1 MTRFSPA
8 RRGLWLAVLSA
19 PPHPPGELLNRPQS
33 DLLRDLDR
41 VVQLGNAITSALL
54 HLVEIAVHEVVLL
67 SGLVIAAA
75 ALAGSIIWLAA
86 KLGLPRRRRQI
97 FPIRPVSLRVRP
109 PIEGR
114 YEPEAW
120 MSFFRALYVIAAP
133 WWKRWLIGQPWIT
146 FEFRAEAGRVA
157 CHCWCPEDLAGLASA
172 SLRNAL
178 PGVDL
183 VPDPEPEPLGS
194 DPAARA
200 RLKLWKESLY
210 PLAAARTDS
219 LAAAL
224 AALTTAPT
232 GVIQLSLAPDV
243 GWERRAWR
251 RIAQL
256 SGGKPQGNLLLKLLS
271 LPLDLIFEL
280 FWSYP
285 ETTRGSQSTP
295 MSRST
300 APPPTEKAGQACWR
314 AEIRIC
320 TWAPQGTLARQAVRP
335 VLGAFQAL
343 DGENRLRP
351 RRVWWPRSF
360 DRALAERTGPLGSDL
375 VLSPAELAQ
384 LCHLPVAGVLMDTAP
399 VRLAPSHPLGQEG
412 SLLCRLEDED
422 RTPIHI
428 AQPDRRLH
436 LHVVGP
442 TGSGKSTLLLNLALQ
457 DIEAGVGVGVLDP
470 KGDLVSDLLERL
482 PSRHLERL
490 VLFDA
495 AERERPLGLNVLDC
509 EDEAQRELVT
519 DGVVAIFRKSYE
531 RFWGPRTDDL
541 LRASLLTLLREPGV
555 TLCEVPLLL
564 LNQGVRARLTR
575 RLDDPIGLRLFWQEY
590 EGWSEG
596 QRLQMVGPVLN
607 KLRAFLLRPTVRNV
621 LGQSLSTIDLGHL
634 MDQGGILL
642 VNLSKGAL
650 GEETSRLLGAFVVSR
665 IWQTALRRSAR
676 PESWRPDFNLYL
688 DEFQDYLHLPQS
700 IDDVL
705 AEARSYRLNL
715 TLAHQ
720 HLDQLRDSTR
730 QAVEANARTRVVF
743 QASQDDARHLARQF
757 SPLSDQH
764 LQSLAQHQVAVRLC
778 VEGHT
783 EPPFT
788 AISEG
793 PPPSLG
799 EEHRLGL
806 ARASLARW
814 GRPRTEVEAE
824 IAQRM
829 LRLGFRGDFKEIA

>member
-8 RRGLWLAVLSA
+8 RRGLWLAALSA
-19 PPHPPGELLNRPQS
+19 LPPSPGESLSPLQL

-41 VVQLGNAITSALL
+41 IVRFGDTITTSLL
-54 HLVEIAVHEVVLL
+54 RIVEIAVRSAALLGELVIVAAVVLPAIW
-67 SGLVIAAA
+67 IAAR
-75 ALAGSIIWLAA
+75 
-86 KLGLPRRRRQI
+86 LGLPRLQRRL
-97 FPIRPVSLRVRP
+97 FPVRLAALRVQP
-109 PIEGR
+109 PIESR
-114 YEPEAW
+114 YESEAW
-120 MSFFRALYVIAAP
+120 LSFFRALYVIAAP
-133 WWKRWLIGQPWIT
+133 WWKRWLIGQPWVT

-157 CHCWCPEDLAGLASA
+157 CHCWCPEDLAGLISA

-178 PGVDL
+178 PGVDV
-183 VPDPEPEPLGS
+183 VPDPEPEPLPS

-200 RLKLWKESLY
+200 RLKLWKEPLY
-210 PLAAARTDS
+210 PLAAARTDP

-224 AALTTAPT
+224 AAVAAAPN
-232 GVIQLSLAPDV
+232 GVIQLALAPDA

-251 RIAQL
+251 RIARL
-256 SGGKPQGNLLLKLLS
+256 SGEKPQGNLLLKLLS

-280 FWSYP
+280 FWTYP
-285 ETTRGSQSTP
+285 ETSHRAQP
-295 MSRST
+295 PPRHALAP
-300 APPPTEKAGQACWR
+300 APPNEKAGQACWR

-320 TWAPQGTLARQAVRP
+320 TWAAVGTLARQAIRP
-335 VLGAFQAL
+335 VLGAFQVL

-351 RRVWWPRSF
+351 RRVWWSRSF
-360 DRALAERTGPLGSDL
+360 DRALTEKAGPAGNDL

-384 LCHLPVAGVLMDTAP
+384 LCHLPVAGVPMDTAP
-399 VRLAPSHPLGQEG
+399 VRLAPSRPLGETG
-412 SLLCRLEDED
+412 SVLCRLEDEAG
-422 RTPIHI
+422 TPVRI
-428 AQPDRRLH
+428 AQPDRRQHLH
-436 LHVVGP
+436 LVGP

-457 DIEAGVGVGVLDP
+457 DIEAGLGVGVLDP
-470 KGDLVSDLLERL
+470 KGDLIGDLLERI

-490 VLFDA
+490 VVFDA

-519 DGVVAIFRKSYE
+519 DGVVAVFRKSYE

-564 LNQGVRARLTR
+564 LNQGVRARLTK

-590 EGWSEG
+590 EAWSEG

-607 KLRAFLLRPTVRNV
+607 KLRAFVLRPTVRNV
-621 LGQSLSTIDLGHL
+621 LGQSRSTIDLARL

-650 GEETSRLLGAFVVSR
+650 GEETSRLLGSFVVSR

-676 PESWRPDFNLYL
+676 PERWRPDFNLYL

-730 QAVEANARTRVVF
+730 QALEANARTRVVF

-757 SPLSDQH
+757 LPLSDQH
-764 LQSLAQHQVAVRLC
+764 LQSLALHQVAVRVC
-778 VEGHT
+778 VDRHT

-788 AISEG
+788 GRTEG
-793 PPPSLG
+793 PPPSQG
-799 EEHRLGL
+799 EEHGAEL

-814 GRPRTEVEAE
+814 GRPRAEVEAQIE
-824 IAQRM
+824 QRL